1 MREELSRID
10 LSPISDL
17 VRIKKEELLLVERL
31 KSMEIRAEKVSSPV
45 YERVRKDYE
54 TRRAALE
61 QESRPLKEH
70 ARREY
75 RRLEALLREVEQ
87 AVEAASLDKEEVEF
101 RREVGEFP
109 DGRLQGTPRGL
120 REAPRR
126 RTPGSRGSA
135 PDEVYV
141 SRRLPVR
148 GGPRDTRLRLRSARS
163 PGSSGPA
170 ASRATG
176 ASGSAGPPALRAR
189 RQTAASLLPAPLAR
203 RERHQT
209 AASVRRVPPA
219 DSPEPPEATIVLT
232 RARLALLDGD
242 RVTEEFPSKPGVSIL
257 GRLALSD
264 VHLPTPDVPR
274 KHAQVI
280 VGPSGVFVVD
290 LESENGVVVNGRK
303 VDKASS
309 RTATCSRSASS
320 GSSSTTDAGTDRAG
334 RVPRGAEGPASVKAP

>member
-10 LSPISDL
+10 LSPIADL
-17 VRIKKEELLLVERL
+17 VRIKKEEQLLAERL
-31 KSMEIRAEKVSSPV
+31 KSMELRAEKVSSPV

-75 RRLEALLREVEQ
+75 RRLQALLREVEQ

-101 RREVGEFP
+101 RRELGEFP
-109 DGRLQGTPRGL
+109 DGAYKERLAACEKRLADERQDL
-120 REAPRR
+120 EAVLQMKATFLDAFRSEEDLE
-126 RTPGSRGSA
+126 TPGSPSEGAVPQA
-135 PDEVYV
+135 PPAPRPAV
-141 SRRLPVR
+141 RPV
-148 GGPRDTRLRLRSARS
+148 
-163 PGSSGPA
+163 PA
-170 ASRATG
+170 A
-176 ASGSAGPPALRAR
+176 P
-189 RQTAASLLPAPLAR
+189 PAPLPFENVVKPPPPFSPPSSPVENVIQPPPPFGR
-203 RERHQT
+203 M
-209 AASVRRVPPA
+209 PPA

-242 RVTEEFPSKPGVSIL
+242 RVTKEFPLKPGVSIL

-264 VHLPTPDVPR
+264 VHLPTPDVSR

-303 VDKASS
+303 VDKVQLVDGDVLTLGKQ
-309 RTATCSRSASS
+309 RLVFH
-320 GSSSTTDAGTDRAG
+320 D
-334 RVPRGAEGPASVKAP
+334 

>member
-10 LSPISDL
+10 LSPIADL
-17 VRIKKEELLLVERL
+17 VRIKKEEQLLAERL

-61 QESRPLKEH
+61 GESRPLKEH

-75 RRLEALLREVEQ
+75 RRLQALLCEVEQ

-101 RREVGEFP
+101 RRELGEFP
-109 DGRLQGTPRGL
+109 DGAYKERLAACETRLADERQDLEAALQMKATFLDAFRSEEDLETPASETPVL
-120 REAPRR
+120 QAPPAPR
-126 RTPGSRGSA
+126 P
-135 PDEVYV
+135 
-141 SRRLPVR
+141 PVR
-148 GGPRDTRLRLRSARS
+148 
-163 PGSSGPA
+163 PA
-170 ASRATG
+170 
-176 ASGSAGPPALRAR
+176 PPAP
-189 RQTAASLLPAPLAR
+189 PAPLPF
-203 RERHQT
+203 ENVVKPPPPF
-209 AASVRRVPPA
+209 SPPPSPVENVIKPPPPFGRVSDA
-219 DSPEPPEATIVLT
+219 ESPEPPEATIVLT

-242 RVTEEFPSKPGVSIL
+242 RITKEFPLKPGVSIL

-264 VHLPTPDVPR
+264 VHLPTPDVSR

-303 VDKASS
+303 VDKVQLVDGDVLTLGKQ
-309 RTATCSRSASS
+309 RL
-320 GSSSTTDAGTDRAG
+320 
-334 RVPRGAEGPASVKAP
+334 VFHN

>member
-10 LSPISDL
+10 LSPIADL
-17 VRIKKEELLLVERL
+17 VRIKKEEQLLAERL

-75 RRLEALLREVEQ
+75 RRLQALLSEVEQ

-101 RREVGEFP
+101 RRELGEFP
-109 DGRLQGTPRGL
+109 DGAYKERLATCEKRLADERQDLEAVLQMKSTFLDAFRSEEDL
-120 REAPRR
+120 EAP
-126 RTPGSRGSA
+126 GSA
-135 PDEVYV
+135 SE
-141 SRRLPVR
+141 
-148 GGPRDTRLRLRSARS
+148 A
-163 PGSSGPA
+163 PA
-170 ASRATG
+170 PQA
-176 ASGSAGPPALRAR
+176 PPAPRPAVR
-189 RQTAASLLPAPLAR
+189 PVPPAPPAPLPFENVVKPPPPFSPPPSPVENVIKPPPPFGR
-203 RERHQT
+203 M
-209 AASVRRVPPA
+209 PPA

-242 RVTEEFPSKPGVSIL
+242 RVTKEFPLKPGVSIL

-264 VHLPTPDVPR
+264 VHLPTPDVSR

-303 VDKASS
+303 VDKVQLVDGDVLTLGKQ
-309 RTATCSRSASS
+309 RLVFH
-320 GSSSTTDAGTDRAG
+320 D
-334 RVPRGAEGPASVKAP
+334 

>member
-10 LSPISDL
+10 LTPIADL
-17 VRIKKEELLLVERL
+17 VRIKKEEQLLAERL

-75 RRLEALLREVEQ
+75 RRLQALRREVEQ
-87 AVEAASLDKEEVEF
+87 AVEAASFDKEEVEF
-101 RREVGEFP
+101 RRELGEFP
-109 DGRLQGTPRGL
+109 DGAYKERLAACEKHLAEERQDLEAVLQMKATFIDAFRSEEDLETPDSAFEGPSPH
-120 REAPRR
+120 APPVPR
-126 RTPGSRGSA
+126 P
-135 PDEVYV
+135 
-141 SRRLPVR
+141 PVR
-148 GGPRDTRLRLRSARS
+148 PV
-163 PGSSGPA
+163 
-170 ASRATG
+170 
-176 ASGSAGPPALRAR
+176 PPAP
-189 RQTAASLLPAPLAR
+189 PAPLPGEYVVKAPPPFSPPPQPV
-203 RERHQT
+203 EN
-209 AASVRRVPPA
+209 VIKPPPPFGRVPAEEP
-219 DSPEPPEATIVLT
+219 PEPPEATIVLT

-242 RVTEEFPSKPGVSIL
+242 RIAKEFPLKPGVSIL

-264 VHLPTPDVPR
+264 VHLPTPDVSR

-303 VDKASS
+303 VDKVQLVDGDVLTLGKQ
-309 RTATCSRSASS
+309 RLVFH
-320 GSSSTTDAGTDRAG
+320 D
-334 RVPRGAEGPASVKAP
+334 